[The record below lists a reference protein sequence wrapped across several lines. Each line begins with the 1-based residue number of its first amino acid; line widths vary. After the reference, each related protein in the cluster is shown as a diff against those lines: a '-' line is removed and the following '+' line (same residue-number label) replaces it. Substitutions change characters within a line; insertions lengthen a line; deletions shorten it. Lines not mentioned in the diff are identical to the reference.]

1 MNVAWSYMPF
11 GSALTLAED
20 EYPQIILLIIT
31 YPSVA
36 SDLLMS
42 MKLTGTHHYPG
53 CHHPD
58 CRIGQI

>member
-11 GSALTLAED
+11 GSALTSAED

-36 SDLLMS
+36 IDLLMS